1 VSIGAVSTWGA
12 YGASK
17 AAMNHLAGQLACEEP
32 EVTSISV
39 RPGVVDTE
47 MQRELRDVHS
57 AIMTEKDNE
66 KFLGLHKRGQLLK
79 PSDPG
84 DVMAKMVLHPP
95 RELNGN
101 FVR

>member
-1 VSIGAVSTWGA
+1 
-12 YGASK
+12 
-17 AAMNHLAGQLACEEP
+17 MNHLAGQLACEEP

-39 RPGVVDTE
+39 RPGVVDTD

-57 AIMTEKDNE
+57 TIMTEKDNE

-84 DVMAKMVLHPP
+84 DVMARMVLKPP
-95 RELNGN
+95 RELNGK
-101 FVR
+101 FIR

>member
-1 VSIGAVSTWGA
+1 MSTWSA

-17 AAMNHLAGQLACEEP
+17 AAMNHLVGSLACEEP

-47 MQRELRDVHS
+47 MQRELREVHS
-57 AIMTEKDNE
+57 VKMTEKDNA
-66 KFLGLHKRGQLLK
+66 KFLGLHREGKLLK

-84 DVMAKMVLHPP
+84 DVMAKMVLDPP
-95 RELNGN
+95 RELNGK
-101 FVR
+101 FIR